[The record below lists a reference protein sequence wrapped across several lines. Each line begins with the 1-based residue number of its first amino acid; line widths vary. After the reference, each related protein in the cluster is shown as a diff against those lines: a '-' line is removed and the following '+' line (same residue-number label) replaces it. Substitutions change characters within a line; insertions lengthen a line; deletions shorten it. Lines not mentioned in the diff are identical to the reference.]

1 MIWHARITLRLN
13 MHISH
18 GTLNSMDS
26 QTELRTLD
34 EYDLVRFQKEHPADR
49 HKSPSWYKTRI
60 DRADLKQLMQR
71 RDLPALRD
79 TVL

>member
-1 MIWHARITLRLN
+1 MACPYYPCLN

-34 EYDLVRFQKEHPADR
+34 EYDLVRFQKEHPQTGTNHQVGIR
-49 HKSPSWYKTRI
+49 PE
-60 DRADLKQLMQR
+60 
-71 RDLPALRD
+71 
-79 TVL
+79 